1 MAERSAEERERAR
14 LEREAR
20 RAAKRGEAPPTAPA
34 PPPEPPPAKPVSR
47 ERASAPPPTPPPP
60 PAVPEPAEAPVGSEE
75 PETVESREPAPVEQE
90 QPAPAATEA
99 RPPEPPLPFDEAAPR
114 RAPAVPERGARSASE
129 RRAAAREF
137 LHGRR
142 GRGGGGGKGGGP
154 KRGYALGPS
163 RRPRVAIVAIG
174 GGLVVLAVAWFLLS
188 LFQPLKGDG
197 SGDVVVTIPSGS
209 STSEIADILEQKG
222 VISSAFFFRARTSLS
237 GSGADFKAGDIP
249 MREDMSY
256 SAAID
261 ALSDPAKPD
270 TVTITIPE
278 GLSRPEIKRL
288 VGDSLRGDYMRASI
302 RSPRLKPAAYGGKDA
317 KNLEGFLFP
326 ATYELKPGQP
336 VSVLVDRQ
344 LDTFKRELAKV
355 DLGYAKSKNLT
366 AYDVLTIASMID
378 REAQLPKER
387 AIVASVIYNR
397 LSQGIPLGID
407 ATIRFATGNWSEPL
421 KQSELAI
428 DSGYNTRTNQGLPP
442 GPIGN
447 PGLAAIRAAARPA
460 KTDYIYYVV
469 KPCGNGAHAF
479 SSSDAEFQRDVER
492 YNAERARQGGKS
504 PTDC

>member
-1 MAERSAEERERAR
+1 MADRSAEERERAR

-20 RAAKRGEAPPTAPA
+20 RAAKRGAAPPAA
-34 PPPEPPPAKPVSR
+34 PPEKPAARRDTPAEPPKRPRSDD
-47 ERASAPPPTPPPP
+47 TPPQ
-60 PAVPEPAEAPVGSEE
+60 EPAAAPFEHDE
-75 PETVESREPAPVEQE
+75 PTQV
-90 QPAPAATEA
+90 ATEA
-99 RPPEPPLPFDEAAPR
+99 RPPEPPPPFEPEAAPR
-114 RAPAVPERGARSASE
+114 RKAGVPQRGGRTASE

-142 GRGGGGGKGGGP
+142 RGGGGGADGP
-154 KRGYALGPS
+154 GRGRSPSGPS
-163 RRPRVAIVAIG
+163 RRPRVAIVAVV
-174 GGLVVLAVAWFLLS
+174 GGLVVLVVAWFLLS

-197 SGDVVVTIPSGS
+197 SGDVSVTIPRGS
-209 STSEIADILEQKG
+209 SVGEIADILEQKG
-222 VISSAFFFRARTSLS
+222 VVSSAFFFRTRTSIA
-237 GSGADFKAGDIP
+237 GKGGDFKAGEIP

-256 SAAID
+256 GAAID
-261 ALSDPAKPD
+261 TLVDPPRPD

-278 GLSRPEIKRL
+278 GLSRLEIKKL
-288 VGDSLRGDYMRASI
+288 VGDSLRGEYMAASV
-302 RSPRLKPAAYGGKDA
+302 RSPRLNPAAYGGKNA

-336 VSVLVDRQ
+336 VSALVDRQ
-344 LDTFKRELAKV
+344 LDAFKRELAQV
-355 DLGYAKSKNLT
+355 DLSYAKSKNLT

-447 PGLAAIRAAARPA
+447 PGLAAMKAAARPA
-460 KTDYIYYVV
+460 KTDFIYYVV

-492 YNAERARQGGKS
+492 YNAERARQGGNS

>member
-1 MAERSAEERERAR
+1 MSDGGRSAEERERAR
-14 LEREAR
+14 LEREVR
-20 RAAKRGEAPPTAPA
+20 RAAKRGEAPPAPPEQPVVREQRPEPVPPRPTAPRTS
-34 PPPEPPPAKPVSR
+34 PPVVPDPPA
-47 ERASAPPPTPPPP
+47 
-60 PAVPEPAEAPVGSEE
+60 
-75 PETVESREPAPVEQE
+75 APVERDE
-90 QPAPAATEA
+90 PTPVATEA
-99 RPPEPPLPFDEAAPR
+99 RPPEPPLPFDEAVPR
-114 RAPAVPERGARSASE
+114 RAPGVPARGARSASE

-142 GRGGGGGKGGGP
+142 GGGGGANGPGRGGTP
-154 KRGYALGPS
+154 SGPS
-163 RRPRVAIVAIG
+163 RRPRVAIVAVV
-174 GGLVVLAVAWFLLS
+174 GGLVVLAAAWFLLS

-197 SGDVVVTIPSGS
+197 SAEVSVTIPRGA
-209 STSEIADILEQKG
+209 STSQIADLLEREG
-222 VISSAFFFRARTSLS
+222 VISSAFFFRLRTTLS
-237 GSGADFKAGDIP
+237 GNGGDFKAGEIQ

-256 SAAID
+256 GAAID
-261 ALSDPAKPD
+261 TLTDPPKSD
-270 TVTITIPE
+270 TVTIAIPE

-288 VGDSLRGDYMRASI
+288 VGDSLRGDYMEASI
-302 RSPRLKPAAYGGKDA
+302 SSRRLKPAAYGGKNA

-336 VSVLVDRQ
+336 VSALVDRQ
-344 LDTFKRELAKV
+344 LDTFKRELARV
-355 DLGYAKSKNLT
+355 NLSYAKGKNLT

-447 PGLAAIRAAARPA
+447 PGLAAIEAAAHPA

-492 YNAERARQGGKS
+492 YNAERARQGGNS

>member
-1 MAERSAEERERAR
+1 MTERSPEERERAR

-20 RAAKRGEAPPTAPA
+20 RAERQGEAPP
-34 PPPEPPPAKPVSR
+34 
-47 ERASAPPPTPPPP
+47 SAPTPPAPEPTP
-60 PAVPEPAEAPVGSEE
+60 PAAPEPQPTPSAEPVPPAEE
-75 PETVESREPAPVEQE
+75 VEAEPAPV
-90 QPAPAATEA
+90 ATEA
-99 RPPEPPLPFDEAAPR
+99 RPPEPPPPFERP
-114 RAPAVPERGARSASE
+114 PAHARRSASE
-129 RRAAAREF
+129 RRAAAADF
-137 LHGRR
+137 LRTRAKQERR
-142 GRGGGGGKGGGP
+142 SRG
-154 KRGYALGPS
+154 
-163 RRPRVAIVAIG
+163 PRIAIVAIA
-174 GGLVVLAVAWFLLS
+174 GGLLALFFAWFLLS

-197 SGDVVVTIPSGS
+197 SGEVVVTIPRGA
-209 STSEIADILEQKG
+209 TVSEIGDILEQKG
-222 VISSAFFFRARTSLS
+222 VVSSAFFFRARTTL
-237 GSGADFKAGDIP
+237 GGGGGDFKAGEIP
-249 MREDMSY
+249 MHQDMSY
-256 SAAID
+256 GAAID
-261 ALSDPAKPD
+261 TLSDPPRPD

-288 VGDSLRGDYMRASI
+288 VGDSLRGDYMKASI
-302 RSPRLKPAAYGGKDA
+302 SSPRLKPAAYGGKDA

-326 ATYELKPGQP
+326 ATYELKPGQA
-336 VSVLVDRQ
+336 VSALVDRQ
-344 LDTFKRELAKV
+344 LDTFERELAQV
-355 DLGYAKSKNLT
+355 DLSYAKGKNLT

-447 PGLAAIRAAARPA
+447 PGLAAIEAAARPA

-479 SSSDAEFQRDVER
+479 SSSDAEFQQDVER
-492 YNAERARQGGKS
+492 YNAERARQGGNS

>member
-1 MAERSAEERERAR
+1 MSDGGRSAEERERAR
-14 LEREAR
+14 LEREER
-20 RAAKRGEAPPTAPA
+20 RAAKRGEGPPVTPPEESAARQDAPPA
-34 PPPEPPPAKPVSR
+34 EPPPADG
-47 ERASAPPPTPPPP
+47 APQEPIA
-60 PAVPEPAEAPVGSEE
+60 PAVEHEE
-75 PETVESREPAPVEQE
+75 LAQV
-90 QPAPAATEA
+90 ATEA
-99 RPPEPPLPFDEAAPR
+99 RPPEPPPPFEEAAPR
-114 RAPAVPERGARSASE
+114 RQPGVPERGARTASE

-137 LHGRR
+137 LHGR
-142 GRGGGGGKGGGP
+142 GRGGRGGADGP
-154 KRGYALGPS
+154 GQGAGSPGPS
-163 RRPRVAIVAIG
+163 RRPRVAVA

-197 SGDVVVTIPSGS
+197 SGEVLVTIPRGS
-209 STSEIADILEQKG
+209 SVGEVADILEQKG
-222 VISSAFFFRARTSLS
+222 VIASAFFFRARTTLA
-237 GSGADFKAGDIP
+237 GKGGDFKAGEIP
-249 MREDMSY
+249 MHEDMSY
-256 SAAID
+256 GAAID
-261 ALSDPAKPD
+261 TLADPPKPD

-278 GLSRPEIKRL
+278 GLSRLEIKKL
-288 VGDSLRGDYMRASI
+288 VGDSLQGDYMKASI
-302 RSPRLKPAAYGGKDA
+302 ASPRLKPAAYGGKNA

-336 VSVLVDRQ
+336 VGELVDRQ
-344 LDTFKRELAKV
+344 LDTFKRELAQV
-355 DLGYAKSKNLT
+355 NLRYAKSKNLT

-387 AIVASVIYNR
+387 AVVASVIYNR

-421 KQSELAI
+421 KQSELEI

-447 PGLAAIRAAARPA
+447 PGLAAIKAAARPA
-460 KTDYIYYVV
+460 KTNYIYYVV

-492 YNAERARQGGKS
+492 YNAERARQGGNS